1 MTINSKMK
9 NWDLLEKCQ
18 KYVLLL
24 FFRPILRN
32 PKRVCRET
40 CCLTHHQENT
50 PTTKLRLQF
59 STTILN
65 YATSIMFLQT
75 WSLVNLVRCSTFL
88 RIMKRWSKWSSRA
101 EVQQWDMYPETTG
114 LRLIGCSIESTWTQQ
129 STSNMLTPK
138 TQLADILTKGNF
150 TRDEWN
156 HLLHLFNIS
165 IFSSA
170 SCPDAMSTRMQR
182 GNREERIVAKS
193 KPTLNLVSHIAA
205 SSPAAPS
212 SSASNRPGILRAPS
226 QQGSNVTAQRCR
238 ETCRWR
244 FKSEWR
250 SVDFSSVADR
260 RKDERTCDETRCWR
274 NEPGSEFTR
283 MCMET
288 CRRKIRNQRRGRF
301 EVVAQLPHFTC

>member
-1 MTINSKMK
+1 MFSICSSNQPKKSKESVQGNLLPDTPSRK
-9 NWDLLEKCQ
+9 HTNNQVKTPIQYNDLELCNVNHVSSNVKSCQ
-18 KYVLLL
+18 FGAMLYIFQDNEAVIKMIIKGRSPTMRHVS
-24 FFRPILRN
+24 RDH
-32 PKRVCRET
+32 RVA
-40 CCLTHHQENT
+40 LDW
-50 PTTKLRLQF
+50 L
-59 STTILN
+59 SD
-65 YATSIMFLQT
+65 
-75 WSLVNLVRCSTFL
+75 
-88 RIMKRWSKWSSRA
+88 RIKH
-101 EVQQWDMYPETTG
+101 
-114 LRLIGCSIESTWTQQ
+114 WTQQ

-156 HLLHLFNIS
+156 NLLHLFNIS

-170 SCPDAMSTRMQR
+170 SCPDAMSKRVQR

-244 FKSEWR
+244 FKSE
-250 SVDFSSVADR
+250 
-260 RKDERTCDETRCWR
+260 
-274 NEPGSEFTR
+274 
-283 MCMET
+283 
-288 CRRKIRNQRRGRF
+288 
-301 EVVAQLPHFTC
+301 